1 MLRKGRHYSDA
12 RASGKAAACGCGPP
26 LRPCALFSF
35 FFSRSR
41 FLSRPAQ
48 LTVNLDHLRHN
59 FAQARRLANG
69 ACVMAM
75 VKADAYGHGAIPVA
89 RALADADAFGVACL
103 EEALALRGAGITRP
117 ILLVAGFFHP
127 DELPE
132 IAHRDLQIAVHD
144 AQQVEAL
151 VAARLSRPLVVW
163 LKIDTGMHRL
173 GIAPA
178 DAAAL
183 HRRLLASANVAEV
196 RLMTH
201 FACADVPTHEL
212 NRQQLAAFASA
223 TAGLP
228 GARSLANSAALV
240 ALPETRADWVRPGI
254 LLYGVDPFVD
264 PHAIAADLRPVQT
277 LSSRVIAV
285 RMLAAGEGIGYGHD
299 WIAERPTR
307 AGVVALGYGDGYPR
321 HAPGGTPVRVAG
333 QRTRLLGRVS
343 MDLLAVDLTDLPD
356 AEIGAD
362 VVLWGE
368 GLPVWEVARSAG
380 TIAYEL
386 TCGIA
391 ARVPVRYR
399 GGIDP
404 LPA

>member
-1 MLRKGRHYSDA
+1 M
-12 RASGKAAACGCGPP
+12 RALVA
-26 LRPCALFSF
+26 
-35 FFSRSR
+35 RSR
-41 FLSRPAQ
+41 FVSRPAQ
-48 LTVNLDHLRHN
+48 LIVDLDNLRHN

-69 ACVMAM
+69 ARVMAM
-75 VKADAYGHGAIPVA
+75 VKADAYGHGAVPVA
-89 RALADADAFGVACL
+89 QALADADAFGVACL
-103 EEALALRGAGITRP
+103 EEALTLRAAGITRP
-117 ILLVAGFFHP
+117 ILLAAGFFHP

-132 IAHRDLQIAVHD
+132 IAHRDFQVAVHD
-144 AQQVEAL
+144 EHQIEAL

-173 GIAPA
+173 GVAPA
-178 DAAAL
+178 AVTAL
-183 HRRLLASANVAEV
+183 RQCLLASANVAEV

-201 FACADVPTHEL
+201 FACADVPAHPL

-240 ALPETRADWVRPGI
+240 ALPEARADWVRPGI

-264 PHAIAADLRPVQT
+264 AHPVAADLRPVQT

-321 HAPGGTPVRVAG
+321 HAPGGTPVLAAG

-343 MDLLAVDLTDLPD
+343 MDLLAVDLTDLPGVETG
-356 AEIGAD
+356 AE

-368 GLPVWEVARSAG
+368 GLPAWEVARSAG

-386 TCGIA
+386 LCGIT

-399 GGIDP
+399 EDGVID
-404 LPA
+404 LPPG